1 MDISVSDEQWL
12 QMEEPNKKLMQEERR
27 LRFP

>member
-12 QMEEPNKKLMQEERR
+12 QMEETNKMLMQEERR